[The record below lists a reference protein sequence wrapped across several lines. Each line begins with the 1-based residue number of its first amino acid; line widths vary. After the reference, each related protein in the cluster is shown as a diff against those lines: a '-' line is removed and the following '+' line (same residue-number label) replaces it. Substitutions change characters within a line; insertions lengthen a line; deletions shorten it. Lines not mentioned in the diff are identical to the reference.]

1 MNKVIRW
8 YGMLAFIGFFAALVA
23 VVYLFAAPMLRLG
36 LSTGLTRVNG
46 AEVNIAALD
55 LQWSPFQVE
64 LRGVEFTDP
73 ETPELNRL
81 QADQMSF
88 AVELLQ
94 AFIGR
99 IHIDELTATGIAMG
113 VERTRPGRVR
123 ADYLAEREAAGES
136 STWGER
142 FAELGFDFPD
152 VDELL
157 ARSEIRTPTVISATQ
172 QRVRE
177 SHDEVE
183 ARRDALPSSEV
194 LDDYERRFQEL
205 RDSRPRSIEDFE
217 RLRTQLAELRDD
229 MRSDRENV
237 QEFVRSVETAVEQIQ
252 VSITELQNAPS
263 ADMQRLRRL
272 MELDN
277 DAISDVAGIL
287 FGSQVQQ
294 WTDYALIA
302 YDFVA
307 PLLQSEA
314 EQTPSRWEGRFIE
327 FDDGSQPSFL
337 IRSATT
343 SMTFSETDLALQW
356 SNITWQ
362 HERIGGPTTYQLNV
376 GESPYWR
383 SLSADGN
390 FFINAAAQFSGQ
402 QQWALR
408 GAELAAQQLLEQ
420 SDLRIDL
427 TQAVLDSQGDIGIQQ
442 GQLTG
447 GAGISLHQL
456 QLRTEGDRTWTQL
469 LASALEQIEAFD
481 LEIGLGGLVGAP
493 RLNISSDLDNQLS
506 SALSGVM
513 QEYVG
518 GQLADVRA
526 QLETEVQ
533 AALGD
538 IQPYV
543 DQVQQLRSLAD
554 DSDGRLQSML
564 DEELDNLRDNALE
577 QLRNRLGEQLRG
589 RLGNG

>member
-8 YGMLAFIGFFAALVA
+8 HGMLAFIGFFAALVA

-88 AVELLQ
+88 AVDLLQ

-205 RDSRPRSIEDFE
+205 RDSRPRSVEDFE

>member
-8 YGMLAFIGFFAALVA
+8 HGMLAFIGFFAALVA

-481 LEIGLGGLVGAP
+481 LEIGLGGRVGAP

>member
-8 YGMLAFIGFFAALVA
+8 HGMLAFIGFFAALVA

-123 ADYLAEREAAGES
+123 ADYLAEREAAVES

-420 SDLRIDL
+420 SDIRIDL

-481 LEIGLGGLVGAP
+481 LEIGLGGRVGAP

>member
-8 YGMLAFIGFFAALVA
+8 HGMLAFIGFFAALVA

>member
-8 YGMLAFIGFFAALVA
+8 HGMLAFIGFFAALVA

-157 ARSEIRTPTVISATQ
+157 ARSEIRTPTVISAAQ

-481 LEIGLGGLVGAP
+481 LEIGLGGRVGAP

>member
-8 YGMLAFIGFFAALVA
+8 HGMLAFIGFFAALVA

-420 SDLRIDL
+420 SDIRIDL

>member
-8 YGMLAFIGFFAALVA
+8 HGMLAFIGFFAALVA

-420 SDLRIDL
+420 SDIRIDL

-481 LEIGLGGLVGAP
+481 LEIGLGGRVGAP